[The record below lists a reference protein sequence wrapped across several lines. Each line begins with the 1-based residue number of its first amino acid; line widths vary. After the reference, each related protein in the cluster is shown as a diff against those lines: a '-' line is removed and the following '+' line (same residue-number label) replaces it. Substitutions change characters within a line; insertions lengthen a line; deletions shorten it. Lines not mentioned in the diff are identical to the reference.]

1 VALVAPLLALPL
13 GAAAALG
20 DAPLRAV
27 VDQRALLFTGFLP
40 RLLVGT
46 VLVNVAEEI
55 GWVGF
60 LQGRWQDRY
69 GSLKACLMV
78 TVPFTL
84 FHLPVLFVDNG
95 LALAL
100 GYLPVLAVVH
110 LAARVVMAWLYNNT
124 GRSVLLVGLFHSGFD
139 AAVWYANRI
148 TPGPAGTATYVGFV
162 IVLAAAVALVVATR
176 GRLSYRP
183 SPAVPPTGPPRQ
195 ATAAT
200 GATPSPNRIV

>member
-46 VLVNVAEEI
+46 VLFNVAEEI
-55 GWVGF
+55 GWMGF
-60 LQGRWQDRY
+60 LQARWQDRY
-69 GSLKACLMV
+69 GPLKACLMV

-84 FHLPVLFVDNG
+84 FH
-95 LALAL
+95 
-100 GYLPVLAVVH
+100 LPVLAVVH